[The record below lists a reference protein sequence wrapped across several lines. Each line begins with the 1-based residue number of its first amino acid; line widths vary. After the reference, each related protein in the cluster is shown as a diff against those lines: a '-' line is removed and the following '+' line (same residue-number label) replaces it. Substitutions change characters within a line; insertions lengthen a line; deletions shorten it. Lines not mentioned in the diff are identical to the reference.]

1 MSKHGSAATARVGTA
16 LAGTALAGTVLAGF
30 GLAGCSGSVPN
41 GAKPQVTSN
50 TAVSPGATASTSGTG
65 TQASSAR
72 PGSSSP
78 GASNPGG
85 SAGQSGSSAAG
96 SPAGIRPGVASKSF
110 AKANSI
116 PFPVAVGNTW
126 VYQTKAGGA
135 TGRTTNR
142 IVAAGPGSAGYLVTM
157 SSATTLAGAAGA
169 GSNSAGT
176 SGYTFYPDG
185 TIGYPAPAV
194 SGLAVTGGGIR
205 WPNAAALASG
215 HAYHST
221 LQLQVGGAQESAGV
235 NVYGAGTET
244 VTVPAGTYQASVVET
259 TIAAQG
265 ETIEVTT
272 WIAQG
277 VGTVK
282 VEIQVQ
288 GAGTAG
294 LTTQELLSFT
304 KVKNA
309 IGDGS

>member
-1 MSKHGSAATARVGTA
+1 
-16 LAGTALAGTVLAGF
+16 
-30 GLAGCSGSVPN
+30 
-41 GAKPQVTSN
+41 
-50 TAVSPGATASTSGTG
+50 
-65 TQASSAR
+65 
-72 PGSSSP
+72 
-78 GASNPGG
+78 
-85 SAGQSGSSAAG
+85 
-96 SPAGIRPGVASKSF
+96 VASKSF

-116 PFPVAVGNTW
+116 PFPVAIGNTW

-142 IVAAGPGSAGYLVTM
+142 IVAAGPGSAGYLVTV
-157 SSATTLAGAAGA
+157 SSATSLAGAAGA

-176 SGYTFYPDG
+176 AGYTFYPDG

-194 SGLAVTGGGIR
+194 NGLSVTGGGIR
-205 WPNAAALASG
+205 WPNATALASG

-221 LQLQVGGAQESAGV
+221 LQLQVGGAQENAGV

-259 TIAAQG
+259 TIAAKG
-265 ETIEVTT
+265 ETIVVTT

-282 VEIQVQ
+282 TQIQVT

-294 LTTQELLSFT
+294 LTTYELLSFT
-304 KVKNA
+304 KVKSS

>member
-1 MSKHGSAATARVGTA
+1 MSKHGSAAVT
-16 LAGTALAGTVLAGF
+16 LAGLVLVGTVLAGM
-30 GLAGCSGSVPN
+30 GLAGCSGSVPK
-41 GAKPQVTSN
+41 GTTPQVTSN
-50 TAVSPGATASTSGTG
+50 SAGSPGATAATSGTG
-65 TQASSAR
+65 TQASSA
-72 PGSSSP
+72 S
-78 GASNPGG
+78 PGG
-85 SAGQSGSSAAG
+85 SSAGQRAGQSASSATG
-96 SPAGIRPGVASKSF
+96 SQPASRQGVASKSF

-126 VYQTKAGGA
+126 VYQTTAGGA
-135 TGRTTNR
+135 SGRTTNR
-142 IVAAGPGSAGYLVTM
+142 IVAAGPGAAGYLVTM
-157 SSATTLAGAAGA
+157 SSATSLAGA
-169 GSNSAGT
+169 GSAGT
-176 SGYTFYPDG
+176 AGYTFYPDG

-194 SGLAVTGGGIR
+194 DGIAVTGGGIR

-221 LQLQVGGAQESAGV
+221 LQLQVSGLEENAGV

-272 WIAQG
+272 WIVQG

-282 VEIQVQ
+282 TEIQIH

-294 LTTQELLSFT
+294 LTTSELLSFT

>member
-1 MSKHGSAATARVGTA
+1 MRKHGSAAVALSGMA
-16 LAGTALAGTVLAGF
+16 LAGLV
-30 GLAGCSGSVPN
+30 LAGCSGSVPN

-50 TAVSPGATASTSGTG
+50 TAGSPGATAATNGNG
-65 TQASSAR
+65 TQASSAS
-72 PGSSSP
+72 PGASSA
-78 GASNPGG
+78 GASNPGS
-85 SAGQSGSSAAG
+85 SAGAATSS
-96 SPAGIRPGVASKSF
+96 PPGIRPGVASKSF

-126 VYQTKAGGA
+126 VYQTQAGGA
-135 TGRTTNR
+135 TGRTTNK

-157 SSATTLAGAAGA
+157 SSASTVAGA
-169 GSNSAGT
+169 GSAGT
-176 SGYTFYPDG
+176 AGYTFYPDG

-205 WPNAAALASG
+205 WPNATALASG

-235 NVYGAGTET
+235 NVYGAGTES

-259 TIAAQG
+259 TISAKG
-265 ETIEVTT
+265 ETIVVTT

-282 VEIQVQ
+282 TQIQVT

-294 LTTQELLSFT
+294 LTTYELLSFT
-304 KVKNA
+304 KVKSS